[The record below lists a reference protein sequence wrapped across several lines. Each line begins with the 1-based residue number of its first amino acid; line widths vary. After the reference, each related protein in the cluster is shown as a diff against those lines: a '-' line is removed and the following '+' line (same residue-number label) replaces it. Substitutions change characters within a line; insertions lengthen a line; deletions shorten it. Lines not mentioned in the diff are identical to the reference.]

1 MSTLQLILVIYEQE
15 NREMPIFSL
24 GLCNFPRIISILL
37 SKNEENH
44 AIAFALGKVYFAIKV
59 FNFPLLFQKVEKW
72 PKNVWKRS
80 KISKQLLARKF
91 KVKTFLKSLNCRIFK
106 NCNFWRE
113 NSKSLLDYFFLW
125 IHYFW
130 GQNSKW
136 HFSQLYIAEFS
147 KMWFL
152 ARKFK
157 VENRQKLRFL
167 AMRLTFSSGKLCINV
182 I

>member
-91 KVKTFLKSLNCRIFK
+91 KVTVWLIFSSNSLFFGPKFKVTFFTTLYCWIFK
-106 NCNFWRE
+106 NVIFGAKIQSW
-113 NSKSLLDYFFLW
+113 KSTKVAFFGNEVDFF
-125 IHYFW
+125 I
-130 GQNSKW
+130 
-136 HFSQLYIAEFS
+136 
-147 KMWFL
+147 
-152 ARKFK
+152 
-157 VENRQKLRFL
+157 
-167 AMRLTFSSGKLCINV
+167 GKIV
-182 I
+182 H

>member
-1 MSTLQLILVIYEQE
+1 MSLRFITTLFGWLANNLHECDHFCKLSFKSTSTLQLILVIYEQE

-113 NSKSLLDYFFLW
+113 NSKSLLD
-125 IHYFW
+125 
-130 GQNSKW
+130 
-136 HFSQLYIAEFS
+136 
-147 KMWFL
+147 
-152 ARKFK
+152 
-157 VENRQKLRFL
+157 
-167 AMRLTFSSGKLCINV
+167 
-182 I
+182 

>member
-106 NCNFWRE
+106 NCN
-113 NSKSLLDYFFLW
+113 W
-125 IHYFW
+125 IHNFW
-130 GQNSKW
+130 GQNSNW